1 MERFLLFTSLFVIAV
16 LGGGIA
22 LCAFHVL
29 STKTKRLSV
38 WKMPRTRVFALLC
51 VAAVATVVAQKGVQ
65 GVRYVDQNASV
76 SGSGTSWGNPAR
88 TIDEVSREMSGGVIY
103 VKPGVYGAFA
113 YHEPS
118 DDGEPLKVV
127 AMGSPEETVIDGSGT
142 TAIRSLEADLPHVLA
157 PTPENPMLRLEGF
170 TVRNMNVRACDQAF
184 DRCVISN
191 YTQGVAFSG
200 WFRNCLIV
208 GNESSSMS
216 LFDGCIFDNCTVTG
230 NRATSNS
237 AVNSIARNSIFWGNF
252 DSPFNCLY
260 ATNCCVEGGVWAG
273 ANNIAEDPLFVN
285 SDTGDYRL
293 AEGSPC
299 IDAGDDT
306 VAVDDRDLAG
316 SARVKNDHV
325 DIGAYEYCP
334 PAPPAQL
341 VYRSTLD
348 SADAIRDPLVGEHG
362 TCVNATFVEGKIG
375 MALSVPAGTNV
386 ALIPLPSGL
395 PAERGTIE
403 FWAKLSGNKTTFSA
417 GGDPM
422 FLYLSNATTSEHF
435 GWIEFN
441 PNNGGGQGGVGA
453 TLPGVALYSGSYLD
467 SHAYSS
473 ILVDKVSD
481 WHHYALVWNV
491 EGISTLADN
500 PRFAL
505 VLDGRV
511 VAQTNCD
518 SNWRKATFTANMSV
532 PIQMHLSHP
541 DMTFG
546 KSSYFIDELR
556 VWDSDVT
563 SFQLNLGDPETRYV
577 NANALADGTG
587 DSWETAARTI
597 DEVSRNMNGGVIWV
611 KPGTYGAFT
620 FKKPQG
626 DGLLKVIATG
636 RPWETVIDGAGT
648 GSLVSD
654 SGEQPTSTELHL
666 EGFTVRNIGAPSQ
679 GQCFD
684 RCVVSNFTHG
694 VASSSSFLNC
704 LIVANASDSGEK
716 LFELCSFVNST
727 VVGNVPAEGSSMSG
741 CGAKNTIF
749 WGNGA
754 LGYTGL
760 ATTNCCVE
768 GGAFGAWNINED
780 PKFVSPEKGNWRLAA
795 DSPCVDAGLDAVA
808 PGDLDLAGNVR
819 IQGEHVDIGA
829 YEARPPIPLAQ
840 LVYHN
845 TLDSANAVTHP
856 AVGATGTCSNAT
868 FVDGRVGSA
877 LYVPANSNVASLPLP
892 NGLPP
897 SRGCIEFWAKLPEGK
912 TTFKDGG
919 DPIFLRAICVNDAA
933 STFVVEFNANNGG
946 GRGGLCGGLP
956 GLYMT
961 SEGFSY
967 IKYYSS
973 YLTEGDVSDW
983 HHYALVWNVD
993 GIASISGNPRSVLLV
1008 DGKTISQ
1015 TNGDGAWDNE
1025 AFAARVSQ
1033 PFNITFSTPDTVN
1046 GKSPFTIDELKIWDS
1061 DKTTFRGFVMHQS
1074 VSYVY
1079 DGTAHTLQPAVGAE
1093 GDEIF
1098 RYSLSEEGPFVEEM
1112 PTITDAG
1119 SIRIWYEVE
1128 AEGETTRAS
1137 ATVTVTKRPLMFT
1150 SASAQKA
1157 YDGTPLSAT
1166 NVLVSG
1172 GVPLGEGFAFSVT
1185 GSQTVVGESVNA
1197 FTWSAQEGTNPDNY
1211 DVAVAYGTLKVT
1223 IGALGAG
1230 TEYEFVPGG
1239 TNAVRITRLPYPNGG
1254 DVTLP
1259 STLGGL
1265 PVVEI
1270 AAGALS
1276 GTSVTGVRVPSGVE
1290 VPGALFEN
1298 LPNVTNVTFDAG
1310 STVTGP
1316 LSCRGSAA
1324 LQEVIVPAAV
1334 AELAPHAF
1342 LGCWALERVVFA
1354 GDPPFGNN
1362 TEATAELALL
1372 TASVRPATL
1381 LQMADMICY
1390 PVASAAKWEKSLR
1403 NLGYGGKYGAY
1414 AGEWTGLDS
1423 LITDSGN
1430 LNKDSGG
1437 SVSPTDQP
1445 AAHYAAQTGVASGA
1459 VMPGTAGWD
1468 AFGVPDGMTWDRETG
1483 KLGGTPKRSG
1493 TYDVILVSGSGADT
1507 KMMRTTVDV
1516 AGYAVA
1522 TGYVGVA
1529 FKASGAPW
1537 NALASYKAA
1546 PKGLAWKNKVLSGV
1560 PTKTGTTTY
1569 KTKDGEPVKVTILAL
1584 PVGAKGTFNGVFQDG
1599 AGKQYP
1605 LKVTA
1610 STAGKLTATVTKGT
1624 KSYSLSAAKWS
1635 RVTVET
1641 VDGAPHRMFAATLTA
1656 SGLSLS
1662 VKVDAD
1668 AAWNADALTAVG
1680 TQGAVK
1686 NLTGTAQR
1694 NAYMSDA
1701 AAQESAVARAGTY
1714 ALTATADAGGWTLA
1728 SPEAGTTGTLTVVIK
1743 TTGTAT
1749 LTGTLPNKAKV
1760 SASTTLHVD
1769 AEGTAAVRFYVSGK
1783 WITWRF

>member
-1 MERFLLFTSLFVIAV
+1 
-16 LGGGIA
+16 
-22 LCAFHVL
+22 
-29 STKTKRLSV
+29 
-38 WKMPRTRVFALLC
+38 
-51 VAAVATVVAQKGVQ
+51 
-65 GVRYVDQNASV
+65 
-76 SGSGTSWGNPAR
+76 
-88 TIDEVSREMSGGVIY
+88 
-103 VKPGVYGAFA
+103 
-113 YHEPS
+113 
-118 DDGEPLKVV
+118 
-127 AMGSPEETVIDGSGT
+127 
-142 TAIRSLEADLPHVLA
+142 
-157 PTPENPMLRLEGF
+157 
-170 TVRNMNVRACDQAF
+170 
-184 DRCVISN
+184 
-191 YTQGVAFSG
+191 
-200 WFRNCLIV
+200 
-208 GNESSSMS
+208 MS

-230 NRATSNS
+230 NRTTSNS
-237 AVNSIARNSIFWGNF
+237 AVNSVARNSIFWGNF
-252 DSPFNCLY
+252 DSPFYCLY
-260 ATNCCVEGGVWAG
+260 ATNCCVEGGAWAG

-285 SDTGDYRL
+285 SGTGNYRL
-293 AEGSPC
+293 ADGSPC
-299 IDAGDDT
+299 IDAGEDA
-306 VAVDDRDLAG
+306 VAVGDRDLAG
-316 SARVKNDHV
+316 SARVKNGHV
-325 DIGAYEYCP
+325 DVGAYEYCP

-348 SADAIRDPLVGEHG
+348 SADAIKDPLVGEHG
-362 TCVNATFVEGKIG
+362 TCANATFVEGKIG
-375 MALSVPAGTNV
+375 MALSVPAGTSV
-386 ALIPLPSGL
+386 ASIPLPHGL

-403 FWAKLSGNKTTFSA
+403 FWAKLNGSKTTFSDC
-417 GGDPM
+417 GDPLFVD
-422 FLYLSNATTSEHF
+422 FLNATTSERF
-435 GWIEFN
+435 GGIEFN
-441 PNNGGGQGGVGA
+441 ANNGTGQGGIGA
-453 TLPGVALYSGSYLD
+453 AFPGVGLYSGGYLD

-473 ILVDKVSD
+473 ILGDKVSD

-505 VLDGRV
+505 LLDGRV

-518 SNWRKATFTANMSV
+518 SNWRKATFVATMSV
-532 PIQMHLSHP
+532 PIQMNLSHL
-541 DMTFG
+541 DRTFG
-546 KSSYFIDELR
+546 KSPYFIDELR
-556 VWDSDVT
+556 VWNADVT
-563 SFQLNLGDPETRYV
+563 TFQQDLGDTETRYV
-577 NANALADGTG
+577 NANALGGGAG

-626 DGLLKVIATG
+626 DGQLKVIATG
-636 RPWETVIDGAGT
+636 RPEDTVIDGAGT
-648 GSLVSD
+648 GSLMSD
-654 SGEQPTSTELHL
+654 SNEQPTSTELRL
-666 EGFTVRNIGAPSQ
+666 EGFTVRNMGASSR

-694 VASSSSFLNC
+694 VASASSFLNC
-704 LIVANASDSGEK
+704 LVMANAAGSGDK
-716 LFELCSFVNST
+716 LFEACSFVNCT
-727 VVGNVPAEGSSMSG
+727 VVGNVPAEGSSMNG

-760 ATTNCCVE
+760 GATNCCVE
-768 GGAFGAWNINED
+768 GGAFGAFNIDGD
-780 PKFVSPEKGNWRLAA
+780 PKFASPEKGNWRLAA

-808 PGDLDLAGNVR
+808 PGDFDLAGNVR

-829 YEARPPIPLAQ
+829 YETRPPIPLAQ

-845 TLDSANAVTHP
+845 TLDSADAVAHP

-868 FVDGRVGSA
+868 FVEGKVGSA

-897 SRGCIEFWAKLPEGK
+897 SRGCIEFWAKLQEGK
-912 TTFKDGG
+912 TTFRDGG
-919 DPIFLRAICVNDAA
+919 DPIFLRVICVNDAA
-933 STFVVEFNANNGG
+933 STFTVEFNANNGG

-961 SEGFSY
+961 SEGYSY

-983 HHYALVWNVD
+983 HHYALVWNVE
-993 GIASISGNPRSVLLV
+993 GIASISGNPRSALLV

-1015 TNGDGAWDNE
+1015 TNGEGAWDN
-1025 AFAARVSQ
+1025 ASFSATVSQ

-1061 DKTTFRGFVMHQS
+1061 DKTTFRGLVTYQD
-1074 VSYVY
+1074 VSYTY

-1098 RYSLSEEGPFVEEM
+1098 RYSLSEDGPFVEEM
-1112 PTITDAG
+1112 PTITDVG
-1119 SIRIWYEVE
+1119 SLRIWYEVE

-1137 ATVTVTKRPLMFT
+1137 ATVTVAKRPLVFT

-1185 GSQTVVGESVNA
+1185 GSQTVMGESVNA
-1197 FTWSAQEGTNPDNY
+1197 FTWSALEGTNPDNY
-1211 DVAVAYGTLKVT
+1211 NVTTVYGILKVVM
-1223 IGALGAG
+1223 GQVDAG

-1265 PVVEI
+1265 PVAEI

-1276 GTSVTGVRVPSGVE
+1276 GTSVTGVRVPSGV
-1290 VPGALFEN
+1290 VVSGALFEN
-1298 LPNVTNVTFDAG
+1298 LPNVTNVTLDAG
-1310 STVTGP
+1310 CTVTGP
-1316 LSCRGSAA
+1316 LSCRGSAG
-1324 LQEVIVPAAV
+1324 LQEVVVPASV
-1334 AELAPHAF
+1334 TELAPHAF

-1354 GDPPFGNN
+1354 GEPPFGNN
-1362 TEATAELALL
+1362 TDATAELALL

-1390 PVASAAKWEKSLR
+1390 PASCAAKWEKSLR
-1403 NLGYGGKYGAY
+1403 NLGYRGKYGAY
-1414 AGEWTGLDS
+1414 EGEWTGLDS
-1423 LITDSGN
+1423 LIADSGN

-1437 SVSPTDQP
+1437 AVPPTEQP
-1445 AAHYAAQTGVASGA
+1445 AAHYAAQTGVASGT

-1468 AFGVPDGMTWDRETG
+1468 AFGVPDGMTWDKETG
-1483 KLGGTPKRSG
+1483 TLGGTPKRSG

-1516 AGYAVA
+1516 AGYAVT

-1529 FKASGAPW
+1529 FKVSGAPW

-1546 PKGLAWKNKVLSGV
+1546 PKGLAWKSKVLSGV

-1584 PVGAKGTFNGVFQDG
+1584 PVGAKGTFNGVLQDG
-1599 AGKQYP
+1599 AGKKYP

-1610 STAGKLTATVTKGT
+1610 SAAGKLTATVTKGT

-1635 RVTVET
+1635 KVTVET

-1694 NAYMSDA
+1694 NSYASDA
-1701 AAQESAVARAGTY
+1701 AAQEAAAARAGTY
-1714 ALTATADAGGWTLA
+1714 ALAATADAGGWTLA
-1728 SPEAGTTGTLTVVIK
+1728 PEAGSTGALTVVIK
-1743 TTGTAT
+1743 ATGAAT

-1760 SASTTLHVD
+1760 SASSTLHVD
-1769 AEGTAAVRFYVSGK
+1769 AEGAATVRFYVSGK
-1783 WITWRF
+1783 WITWHS